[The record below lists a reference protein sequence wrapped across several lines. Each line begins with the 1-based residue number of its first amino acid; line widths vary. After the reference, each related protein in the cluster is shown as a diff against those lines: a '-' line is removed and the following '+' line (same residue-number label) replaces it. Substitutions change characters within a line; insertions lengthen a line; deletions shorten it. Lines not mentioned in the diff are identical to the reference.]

1 MAQLVAAVSAK
12 RLGAEPMSTVS
23 VRYFVDDVDA
33 AVDFYTQHLS
43 FVIAMCVDPI
53 VRG

>member
-1 MAQLVAAVSAK
+1 
-12 RLGAEPMSTVS
+12 MSTVS

-43 FVIAMCVDPI
+43 FVIAMCVDPMSGDDTECDMNL
-53 VRG
+53 RQTRS